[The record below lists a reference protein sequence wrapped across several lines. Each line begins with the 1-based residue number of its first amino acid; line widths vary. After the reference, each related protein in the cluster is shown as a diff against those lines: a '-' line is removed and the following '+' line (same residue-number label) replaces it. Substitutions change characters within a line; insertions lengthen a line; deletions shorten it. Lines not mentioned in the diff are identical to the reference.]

1 MSADSGIADLP
12 RGVDRIPFRVYFA
25 ILVNVAER
33 FSYYG
38 LTVPFQNYVQNAY
51 NGGAHERPGVLGL
64 GQAAATA
71 INNAFFILQN
81 IAALV
86 GAVLSDGWLGRYNL
100 LLITSLVYLVGT
112 LLLVLTSIPAAIE
125 HGAAPTSF
133 AISLLL
139 IAAGSGG
146 FQSTVSAF
154 IGDQYVGNGRNPM
167 TKKNGEVY
175 MPDRDLTL
183 QYIYNL
189 NYWGLNIGAISG
201 IASTFLERHYGF
213 WAAFLLPLSGLWIA
227 PMTLLLGR
235 KSFIYERPKENALV
249 GKRRAF
255 SRLFSQSFGRKPKG
269 SQGSA
274 LRPNSNPEDDEDER
288 DIKQAFYV
296 SRVLLIFILAYVCVG
311 QSSNNFIT
319 QAGQMQTYGLPNDLI
334 WYFNPILI
342 VVLLPFVQWLLQIV
356 VGHHHV
362 RLGPIMRMIVGC
374 FFFALSMVYAAVVQQ
389 LIYNSGPCYN
399 FPTQCDAAGGGPNDI
414 SVWIQVP
421 AYVFI
426 VLGEILAITT
436 AYKFAYDKAPE
447 SMKSLIQGVLL
458 TTQGIG
464 ALLQLAISPAAQNP
478 KLVVQYAI
486 LAAIMF
492 AATSV
497 FAAFYWKDDHV
508 VIFDDPI
515 TEASESQEEKS
526 QEMTR
531 SDRDQTT

>member
-1 MSADSGIADLP
+1 MSGERGLAGIADLP
-12 RGVDRIPFRVYFA
+12 LGVDRIPFRVYFA
-25 ILVNVAER
+25 VLVNVAER

-38 LTVPFQNYVQNAY
+38 LTIPFQNYVQNAY
-51 NGGAHERPGVLGL
+51 NAGAHERPGVLGL
-64 GQAAATA
+64 GQIAATA
-71 INNAFFILQN
+71 INNAFFTLQT
-81 IAALV
+81 IAALG
-86 GAVLSDGWLGRYNL
+86 GAVLADGWLGRYNL

-125 HGAAPTSF
+125 NGAAPAGF
-133 AISLLL
+133 AISLVL

-154 IGDQYVGNGRNPM
+154 IGDQYVGNGRNPV

-201 IASTFLERHYGF
+201 IASTFLELHYGF

-227 PMTLLLGR
+227 PATLLFGR
-235 KSFIYERPKENALV
+235 KSFIYERPKENALA

-255 SRLFSQSFGRKPKG
+255 SRLFAQRFGRKPKG
-269 SQGSA
+269 PQESG
-274 LRPNSNPEDDEDER
+274 LGPNSSPGDDEDEG
-288 DIKQAFYV
+288 DIKQALYV
-296 SRVLLIFILAYVCVG
+296 CRVLLIFILVYVCVG
-311 QSSNNFIT
+311 QSSNNFIA

-334 WYFNPILI
+334 WYFNPILV

-356 VGHHHV
+356 VGHLHV
-362 RLGPIMRMIVGC
+362 NFGPMMRMIVGC
-374 FFFALSMVYAAVVQQ
+374 FFFALSMAYAAIVQQ

-399 FPTQCDAAGGGPNDI
+399 FPTQCNAAAGGPNNI
-414 SVWIQVP
+414 SVWIQFP
-421 AYVFI
+421 AYAFI
-426 VLGEILAITT
+426 ALGEILAITT

-447 SMKSLIQGVLL
+447 SMKSLVQGVLL
-458 TTQGIG
+458 GTQGIG
-464 ALLQLAISPAAQNP
+464 ALLDLAISPTAQNP
-478 KLVVQYAI
+478 KLVVMYAT

-497 FAAFYWKDDHV
+497 FAALYWKDDRV
-508 VIFDDPI
+508 VTVDDPLFEVP
-515 TEASESQEEKS
+515 EAQEEKA
-526 QEMTR
+526 Q
-531 SDRDQTT
+531 